1 MEILSQSGESTIR
14 EFRPSC
20 MNHGKGS
27 AVGQL
32 IPVEHNRLK
41 MSETVSIDEFAG
53 GYMEMVEYTNTARG
67 HLIDLE
73 NKGAMEC

>member
-1 MEILSQSGESTIR
+1 
-14 EFRPSC
+14 

-27 AVGQL
+27 TVGQL
-32 IPVEHNRLK
+32 IPVEHNRLT

-67 HLIDLE
+67 HQIDLE
-73 NKGAMEC
+73 NQGAMEC